1 MFQECS
7 SARSGSRGSERAAA
21 SVYLGM
27 DYRSLVYRVVN
38 SLFFSLSRHR
48 KTNRR
53 LDCSRLAEGDR
64 GKKKRERKKR
74 NRIRGQ
80 KGRGKDRNAKW
91 SVWRARPTTSE
102 GHFCRPSAICSRR
115 PSVLLSSLEIRQCLT
130 RAVPSHLVSSCLV
143 SPVNMRE
150 ILVRCMEVAVV
161 YLTQRHLNG
170 RGSIQ
175 SLLSSGGSKC

>member
-38 SLFFSLSRHR
+38 SLFFFSLSRHR

-64 GKKKRERKKR
+64 GKKKKERKKR
-74 NRIRGQ
+74 NRIKGQ
-80 KGRGKDRNAKW
+80 KERGEKEKREMVCVARTSNDIGR
-91 SVWRARPTTSE
+91 P
-102 GHFCRPSAICSRR
+102 FLSAIGHLFAPALGTPVVTRDPGMLDSRGTISSR
-115 PSVLLSSLEIRQCLT
+115 LVL
-130 RAVPSHLVSSCLV
+130 SCLA
-143 SPVNMRE
+143 RE
-150 ILVRCMEVAVV
+150 HARDTTWDA
-161 YLTQRHLNG
+161 R
-170 RGSIQ
+170 R
-175 SLLSSGGSKC
+175 SL